1 MFYKSCKTV
10 SSVNTFYSRDGY
22 VISLA
27 YERALQSGKSLGQ
40 AFSKLSFL
48 AAASKFDLDGA
59 KSFKLV
65 LYFFYNAV
73 FH

>member
-1 MFYKSCKTV
+1 M
-10 SSVNTFYSRDGY
+10 
-22 VISLA
+22 ISLA